1 MNKMNI
7 MTYTGILMDP
17 LNPEKTQL
25 HIEDIAHS
33 LSLISRAN
41 GHFPEIHTV
50 GQHSLECCEEA
61 KARNLSKQMQLF
73 CLMHDGAEAYLGDF
87 ISPVKNRM
95 EGYRRAEDYLLAM
108 VYEKFT
114 GRIPTEE
121 EEKIIEEI
129 DHTLLYFEFLHYMGV
144 GCGEPGKGL
153 MSKPEFKEEPHQTV
167 EERFLKKYE
176 ELK

>member
-1 MNKMNI
+1 

-61 KARNLSKQMQLF
+61 KARNLSNQMQLF

-95 EGYRRAEDYLLAM
+95 EGYRRAEDYLLTM
-108 VYEKFT
+108 VY
-114 GRIPTEE
+114 
-121 EEKIIEEI
+121 
-129 DHTLLYFEFLHYMGV
+129 
-144 GCGEPGKGL
+144 
-153 MSKPEFKEEPHQTV
+153 
-167 EERFLKKYE
+167 
-176 ELK
+176 